1 MDINSENLIMDINS
15 EKYSTVITN
24 SKEIKENK
32 LKKNED
38 ILEIKKK
45 EIIEKHNILMSNLKD
60 SQWLTGC

>member
-1 MDINSENLIMDINS
+1 MDINS

-32 LKKNED
+32 LKKKED

-45 EIIEKHNILMSNLKD
+45 EIIEKHNILMHP
-60 SQWLTGC
+60 GGG